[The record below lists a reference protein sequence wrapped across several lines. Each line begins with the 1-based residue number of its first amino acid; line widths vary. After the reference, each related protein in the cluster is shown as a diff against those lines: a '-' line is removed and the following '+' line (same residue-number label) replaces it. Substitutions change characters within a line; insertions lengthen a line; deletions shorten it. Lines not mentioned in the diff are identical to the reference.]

1 MIPTPIFS
9 GRYFLISVSNSSAS
23 LTFSNCVKL
32 LLVCRIWDNAWS
44 SRSFNFPGGIFK
56 FEPEFFFKTLVL
68 WEFWCKEPPR
78 NLTPVLLVEFL
89 DRTFCFFP
97 GLDDKIVDAKF
108 FCSFL
113 PVLLRL
119 TLLTC
124 WRFYFKS
131 KQYRDLSHLVCS
143 DKVWCTFFIVCSKPA
158 SSVWDSCCL
167 HSEQTNCF

>member
-9 GRYFLISVSNSSAS
+9 GRYFLISASNSSAS
-23 LTFSNCVKL
+23 RVVLNCVRL
-32 LLVCRIWDNAWS
+32 LLVFWIWDSAWLNC
-44 SRSFNFPGGIFK
+44 SFNFPGGRFK
-56 FEPEFFFKTLVL
+56 FSPEFLFKPLVFR
-68 WEFWCKEPPR
+68 ECGTEEGVRYFPS
-78 NLTPVLLVEFL
+78 VLLVDLL
-89 DRTFCFFP
+89 DRTFRLFP
-97 GLDDKIVDAKF
+97 RGDDEVVDSEF